1 MRRSRRARRARHAK
15 VSYDSTG
22 QRWSGPAEPS
32 DVPPDDGREAPPG
45 QGVPGASAPAGVADA
60 AVREDPAPQELL
72 SADDRVVEQS
82 PALAELTRA
91 LGERPDD
98 VGLLVAR
105 GALFASRQ
113 EWEPALADLRRA
125 VRLAPDAWNAWD
137 ELGLLYWRR
146 GRPAEAADC
155 FRRLTAARPTGRG
168 YLFLGKSLIQA
179 GDLGGAQSALE
190 RSAEMDPAC
199 SETYRLLGGLADRFG
214 HSEEAS
220 AYYQRSLEPPS
231 Q

>member
-1 MRRSRRARRARHAK
+1 MRRSRRAKRARHAK
-15 VSYDSTG
+15 VRYDSTG

-32 DVPPDDGREAPPG
+32 DGPPKHGSEIPPS
-45 QGVPGASAPAGVADA
+45 QSTPGASAPAGVSDA
-60 AVREDPAPQELL
+60 AVREDPAPPELL
-72 SADDRVVEQS
+72 SADDREVEQS
-82 PALAELTRA
+82 PALAALTRE
-91 LGERPDD
+91 LDERPDD

-168 YLFLGKSLIQA
+168 YLFLGKSLIQT
-179 GDLGGAQSALE
+179 GDLSGAQSALE

-199 SETYRLLGGLADRFG
+199 AETYRLLGGLADRFG
-214 HSEEAS
+214 HSEKAS
-220 AYYQRSLEPPS
+220 AYYQRALEPPS